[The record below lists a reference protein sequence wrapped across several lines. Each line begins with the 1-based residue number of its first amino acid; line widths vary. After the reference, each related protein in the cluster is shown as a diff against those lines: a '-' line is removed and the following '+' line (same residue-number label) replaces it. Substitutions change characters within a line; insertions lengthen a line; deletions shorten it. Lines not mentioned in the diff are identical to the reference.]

1 MGIVKAIKI
10 STQRKLLIV
19 AADKFL
25 IMWDLVGLTKI
36 SEFKAEH
43 EIKCLELSEG
53 GDLLF
58 AGTKS
63 TGTSVADPG
72 ALLIFDL
79 KKSLKI
85 TKCGHAICK
94 VLLAYIAY
102 LNRRHY

>member
-72 ALLIFDL
+72 ALLIFDEV
-79 KKSLKI
+79 KKS
-85 TKCGHAICK
+85 HALW
-94 VLLAYIAY
+94 VFHAA
-102 LNRRHY
+102 RRFCPHSIPSSKW

>member
-79 KKSLKI
+79 KKSLKKLV
-85 TKCGHAICK
+85 TADDKYK
-94 VLLAYIAY
+94 
-102 LNRRHY
+102 N